1 MPKGKMPKNKNPY
14 TSGRG
19 SGRTTRSSRERA
31 MTTSASGVRGTT
43 RLNPS
48 RTAAETYSHPNLDYV
63 RAMVKVPRQ
72 RRGR

>member
-1 MPKGKMPKNKNPY
+1 MPKGRMPKNKNPY

-31 MTTSASGVRGTT
+31 MTAADARVRGTT

-63 RAMVKVPRQ
+63 RAMVKIPRN